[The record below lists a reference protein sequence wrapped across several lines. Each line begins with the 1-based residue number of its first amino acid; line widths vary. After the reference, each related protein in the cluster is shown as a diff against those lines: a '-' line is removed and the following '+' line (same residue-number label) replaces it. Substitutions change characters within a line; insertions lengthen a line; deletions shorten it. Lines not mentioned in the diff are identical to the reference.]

1 MKVSSD
7 SPQKTIEIGI
17 ALGKLLKPGSVVL
30 LKGDLGA
37 GKTQL
42 AKGVALGLGVADHV
56 TSPTFTIINEYEGR
70 LPFYHVDAYRLGD
83 PGEAFDLGLEE
94 YFFGGGVT
102 LVEWPERV
110 ISMLPD
116 EYLMVMMSVTGL
128 DQECREVIF
137 LPSGQTYEEIIGLL
151 PACIEQVEEVQ
162 RS

>member
-7 SPQKTIEIGI
+7 SPQKTVDIGM
-17 ALGKLLKPGSVVL
+17 ALGKLLKPGNVVL

-37 GKTQL
+37 GKTKL
-42 AKGVALGLGVADHV
+42 AKGVALGLGVVDHV

-70 LPFYHVDAYRLGD
+70 LPFYHVDAYRLED

-94 YFFGGGVT
+94 YLFGGGVT

-110 ISMLPD
+110 FSLLPD
-116 EYLMVMMSVTGL
+116 EYLMVMMSVPGL
-128 DQECREVIF
+128 DQESRELIF
-137 LPSGQTYEEIIGLL
+137 LPMGQTYEGIIELL
-151 PACIEQVEEVQ
+151 RLALTNTGTQ